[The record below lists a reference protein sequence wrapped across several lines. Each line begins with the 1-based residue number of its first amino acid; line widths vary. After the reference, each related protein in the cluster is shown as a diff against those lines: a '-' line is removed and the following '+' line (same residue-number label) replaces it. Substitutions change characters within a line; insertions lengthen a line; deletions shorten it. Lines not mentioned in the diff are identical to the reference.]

1 MNQNFTLFL
10 QAGRYATKWERAL
23 RATICFSIERVRP
36 RDAADVYILKNVKR
50 HLTSFARGTLIAT
63 LYLVATWLPCI
74 LRHWKTSTAG
84 SRQCSNYKSKQM
96 RESLSLFLNKFYLFK
111 LNLFVHGPGR
121 RLDQESKQSLAVFF
135 SLPSVA
141 SCLEKPLL
149 AGYQKWW
156 TF

>member
-23 RATICFSIERVRP
+23 RATICFSMERVRP

-50 HLTSFARGTLIAT
+50 HLTSFTRGTLIAT
-63 LYLVATWLPCI
+63 LYLVATWSPCI

-96 RESLSLFLNKFYLFK
+96 RESLSLFFKQVYLFK
-111 LNLFVHGPGR
+111 VNLFVKEANSR
-121 RLDQESKQSLAVFF
+121 SQCF
-135 SLPSVA
+135 S
-141 SCLEKPLL
+141 PLL
-149 AGYQKWW
+149 A
-156 TF
+156 